1 MGRRS
6 VNTPDVVGP
15 VDNVDEAVDTV
26 LRASRVLVSIAARSL
41 ALVNDKVT
49 LQQYR
54 ALVVLSS
61 RGPQNAGTLADAL
74 GVHSSTLTRLCD
86 RLVGKGLL
94 VRSEAPGSRR
104 EVALELTPSGRRLV
118 RSVTARRRR
127 EIADVVGRLTKSER
141 DNIVR
146 ALQAFG
152 EAAGEAT
159 ESAWLPGWS
168 EG

>member
-1 MGRRS
+1 VSTR
-6 VNTPDVVGP
+6 DVVDP
-15 VDNVDEAVDTV
+15 VDGVDEAVDTV

-49 LQQYR
+49 LPQYR
-54 ALVVLSS
+54 ALVVLAS

-86 RLVGKGLL
+86 RLVAKGLL
-94 VRSEAPGSRR
+94 ARTESPGSRR
-104 EVALELTPSGRRLV
+104 EVVLELTASGRRLV
-118 RSVTARRRR
+118 RSVTTRRRR
-127 EIADVVGRLTKSER
+127 EIADVVARLTKSER
-141 DNIVR
+141 SDIVR